1 MKNNNVRK
9 HARLGVF
16 IAVTGLLA
24 ASIQQAV
31 AASPEKPS
39 QYLPNNLPEV
49 PGIEKYIKDKDA
61 AIKLGKAFFWDMQAG
76 SQGQSCASCHFAAGA
91 DNRAKN
97 QISPSVL
104 HTDPSMKEQ
113 FGYKDFQLLPSGGK
127 PGPNYTLT
135 QDDFPLYRLV
145 DDTDRD
151 SAVDYET
158 DDVISS
164 QGVSLAQFVGLNGT
178 NYRSQF
184 EDGKETCEN
193 IQDIFH
199 VNGLN
204 TRRVEPRNTPTVIN
218 AVYNFRNF
226 WDGRANNVF
235 NGVDPFG
242 DHNKDAYV
250 MAYDMRHGKMT
261 PEKTRLINSSL
272 ASQAVGPPGSDFEMT
287 CRGKAFKTMGRKLLR
302 LPPLGLQKV
311 HPSDSSLGSLSA
323 YPAPGLRTDYR
334 TLIRLAFHDKY
345 WMAPHR
351 DKDGYTQIE
360 QNFPLIWGLA
370 IQMYESTL
378 VSLGNTRGDD
388 ETKMTELEQRGK
400 QVFNTNGG
408 CSGCHA
414 GNALSSATLSLN
426 GDEKNVLGNFLFV
439 GPFRPGQQPPFE
451 LATADTGFF
460 NIGVRP
466 TEDDMGLGGTSP
478 FGAPLS
484 FTRQAM
490 AGDGPDMALIE
501 DQNIPRDAV
510 DGAFK
515 VPLLHNIELTGP
527 YMHNGSLSTLE
538 QVVDF
543 YSRGGNRRLTNPNNP
558 FGGDSSGHNG
568 QNTNLAFNLGPVNLN
583 DEDKHAL
590 VAYLKSL
597 TDERVRWEQA
607 PFDHPQLFI
616 PVGHVGDEH
625 SVVDDGTGKALVQW
639 EEIPSVG
646 RHGRKAE
653 NLPPVKG
660 FLVEN
665 PEEPKAH
672 DDYVEVKY
680 PGEAMINVMDNDEKG
695 YANLD
700 YSSVKII
707 SQPDRFDGVL
717 TNYGDGRI
725 SYRPMSKKSV
735 SFTYQIKDKDGLYS
749 NVAKVE
755 IHVKR

>member
-1 MKNNNVRK
+1 MKNKNMRK
-9 HARLGVF
+9 NARLGVF

-24 ASIQQAV
+24 ASVHQAV

-39 QYLPNNLPEV
+39 QYLPDNLPEV
-49 PGIEKYIKDKDA
+49 PGLENYIKDKDA

-76 SQGQSCASCHFAAGA
+76 SQGQSCGSCHFAAGA

-104 HTDPSMKEQ
+104 HTDSEMRDQ
-113 FGYKDFQLLPSGGK
+113 FGYGDYQTLPSGGK
-127 PGPNYTLT
+127 PGPNYTLVKE
-135 QDDFPLYRLV
+135 DFPLYRL
-145 DDTDRD
+145 TDEADRNSD
-151 SAVDYET
+151 VEYET

-164 QGVSLAQFVGLNGT
+164 QGVSLAQFVDLTGS
-178 NYRSQF
+178 NYRSDF

-193 IQDIFH
+193 IKDIFH

-204 TRRVEPRNTPTVIN
+204 TRRVEPRNTPTMIN
-218 AVYNFRNF
+218 AVYNYRNF
-226 WDGRANNVF
+226 WDGRANNIF

-242 DHNKDAYV
+242 PHNADAHV
-250 MAYDMRHGKMT
+250 LSYDMRSGKMT
-261 PEKTRLINSSL
+261 PEKTHLINSSL

-287 CRGKAFKTMGRKLLR
+287 CRGKAFKTMARKLLR

-311 HPSDSSLGSLSA
+311 HPDDSSLGSLSA

-334 TLIRLAFHDKY
+334 TLIRHAFHDKY
-345 WMAPHR
+345 WMAPYR
-351 DKDGYTQIE
+351 DEEGYTQIE
-360 QNFPLIWGLA
+360 QNFPLFWGLA

-378 VSLGNTRGDD
+378 TSIGQARGDHD
-388 ETKMTELEQRGK
+388 DQLTELEKQGK
-400 QVFNTNGG
+400 EIFNGRQG
-408 CSGCHA
+408 RCAGCHA
-414 GNALSSATLSLN
+414 GPAFSAATLDLLGR
-426 GDEKNVLGNFLFV
+426 GDREIGQIFV
-439 GPFRPGQQPPFE
+439 GPTFARAFSDAGY
-451 LATADTGFF
+451 F

-466 TEDDMGLGGTSP
+466 TAEDIGLGGESP
-478 FGAPLS
+478 FGTPLS
-484 FTRQAM
+484 FTMQAQTGN
-490 AGDGPDMALIE
+490 APDGSLINGDVPA
-501 DQNIPRDAV
+501 DARTAV
-510 DGAFK
+510 EGSFK

-527 YMHNGSLSTLE
+527 YMHNGSMATLE
-538 QVVDF
+538 EVVDF
-543 YSRGGNRRLTNPNNP
+543 YSRGGNRRLVDPNNT
-558 FGGDSSGHNG
+558 FGPDTTGHNG
-568 QNTNLAFNLGPVNLN
+568 SPSNLAFNLGPLNL
-583 DEDKHAL
+583 DSDQKKAL

-597 TDERVRWEQA
+597 TDERVRWEEA

-625 SVVDDGTGKALVQW
+625 SVIDDGTGKALVQW
-639 EEIPSVG
+639 EEIPGVG

-695 YANLD
+695 YADLD

-725 SYRPMSKKSV
+725 SYRPMSRKSV
-735 SFTYQIKDKDGLYS
+735 SFTYQIKDKNGLYS

-755 IHVKR
+755 IQVKR